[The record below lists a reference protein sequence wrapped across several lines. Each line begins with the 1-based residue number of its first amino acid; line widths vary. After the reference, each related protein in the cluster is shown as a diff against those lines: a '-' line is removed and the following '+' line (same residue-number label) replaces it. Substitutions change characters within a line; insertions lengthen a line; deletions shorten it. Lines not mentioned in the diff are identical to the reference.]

1 MIYKFSCITIGN
13 EILSGFR
20 VDTDFYYLVK
30 KLGEIGHSCLLHLT
44 VPDDV
49 EIIKKAL
56 FICLRETELVF
67 TIGGLGP
74 TGDDLTREGISEF
87 LGKNLEFRKDIFDEL
102 KKKEPLLS
110 EEKHKKYGL
119 FPKGAKIYENEVGLA
134 HAFMVLQ
141 KNKKIFSLPGPRNEF
156 EHTLDKIIKDLPQSR
171 DYSVLYFDLPFK
183 KEIEIE
189 ERLKEKID
197 VKNLFFL
204 PYTGGVILG
213 LKGVKGRIL
222 EEFKNLILREFE
234 KEISSEGPEPLEKVV
249 GELLRKKKKTLSTA
263 ESCTGGL
270 LASRITDIP
279 GSSDY
284 FIGGVVA
291 YSNEIKKKILGVKEE
306 NLKKFGAVSEAVVR
320 EMAEGIRKLFNTDFG
335 IGISGIAGPGGG
347 SPSKPVGTV
356 YLALSFEEN
365 TEIYKKFFT
374 GSRQDIKFK
383 SSHFILN
390 ELRKYLL
397 NL

>member
-20 VDTDFYYLVK
+20 VDTDFYHLVK
-30 KLGEIGHSCLLHLT
+30 KLGEIGYSCALHLT
-44 VPDDV
+44 VPDSG
-49 EIIKKAL
+49 EMIKKAL
-56 FICLRETELVF
+56 DICLKETDIVF

-74 TGDDLTREGISEF
+74 TSDDLTRESISIF
-87 LGKNLEFRKDIFDEL
+87 LRTELEFRKDIFDGL

-119 FPKGAKIYENEVGLA
+119 FPRGAKIYENEVGLA
-134 HAFMVLQ
+134 HAFMVS
-141 KNKKIFSLPGPRNEF
+141 KENKKIFSLPGPKNEF
-156 EHTLDKIIKDLPQSR
+156 EHTLNKIINELEKFE

-189 ERLKEKID
+189 ERLKEKVNIE
-197 VKNLFFL
+197 NLFFL
-204 PYTGGVILG
+204 PYTGGVVLG
-213 LKGVKGRIL
+213 LKGKKSEVEKFKDLIL
-222 EEFKNLILREFE
+222 EKFGE
-234 KEISSEGPEPLEKVV
+234 EISSEGPEPLEKVI
-249 GELLRKKKKTLSTA
+249 GDLLRNKKMTLSTA

-270 LASRITDIP
+270 LSSRITDIP

-306 NLKKFGAVSEAVVR
+306 DLKNFGAVSEPVVKQ
-320 EMAEGIRKLFNTDFG
+320 MADGIRELFNTDFG
-335 IGISGIAGPGGG
+335 IGISGIAGPAGGT
-347 SPSKPVGTV
+347 PQKPVGTV
-356 YLALSFEEN
+356 YLSLSFKER
-365 TEIYKKFFT
+365 TQIYREFFT
-374 GSRQDIKFK
+374 GSRKDIKFK

-390 ELRKYLL
+390 ELRKTLL
-397 NL
+397 KL

>member
-20 VDTDFYYLVK
+20 VDTDFYNLVK
-30 KLGEIGHSCLLHLT
+30 KLGEIGYSCNLHLT
-44 VPDDV
+44 VPDSL
-49 EIIKKAL
+49 EMIKKAL
-56 FICLRETELVF
+56 DMCLKETDIVF

-74 TGDDLTREGISEF
+74 TSDDLTRESISKF
-87 LGKNLEFRKDIFDEL
+87 LEVELEFRKDIFDEL

-119 FPKGAKIYENEVGLA
+119 FPKGAKIYINEVGLA
-134 HAFMVLQ
+134 HAFMLS
-141 KNKKIFSLPGPRNEF
+141 KENKRIFSLPGPPNEF
-156 EHTLDKIIKDLPQSR
+156 EHTLNKIINDLKKFE

-189 ERLKEKID
+189 EKLKEKI
-197 VKNLFFL
+197 KASNLFFL
-204 PYTGGVILG
+204 PYSGGVVLG
-213 LKGVKGRIL
+213 VRGKKREV
-222 EEFKNLILREFE
+222 EEFKNLILKEFKE
-234 KEISSEGPEPLEKVV
+234 EISSEGPEPLEKVI
-249 GELLRKKKKTLSTA
+249 GDLLRNKNITLSTA

-270 LASRITDIP
+270 LSSRITDIP

-291 YSNEIKKKILGVKEE
+291 YSNEIKKKVLGVKEE
-306 NLKKFGAVSEAVVR
+306 DLKNFGAVSEPVVKQ
-320 EMAEGIRKLFNTDFG
+320 MAEGIRTLFDTDFG
-335 IGISGIAGPGGG
+335 IGISGIAGPTGGT
-347 SPSKPVGTV
+347 PQKPVGTV
-356 YLALSFEEN
+356 YLSLSFREK

-374 GSRQDIKFK
+374 GSRKDIKFK

-390 ELRKYLL
+390 ELRKTLL
-397 NL
+397 KL